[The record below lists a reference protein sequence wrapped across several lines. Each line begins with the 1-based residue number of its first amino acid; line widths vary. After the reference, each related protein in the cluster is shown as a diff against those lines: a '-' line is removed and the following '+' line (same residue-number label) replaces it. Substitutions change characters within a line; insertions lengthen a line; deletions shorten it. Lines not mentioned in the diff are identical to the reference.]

1 EHSFLRSEGALLGIQ
16 LHVYLSHSL
25 ESFFDISEDFL
36 FRRKASLC
44 SSTLPDLCG
53 KLFFLRH
60 PLPYVFDEIPWW
72 MPLDSFPM
80 LSGLLEGVSG
90 SAIHLHSASITGFSG
105 EKVLIL
111 YVLAWR
117 RRLDSRRAEFLLA
130 SVSFIVSFLRR
141 SNESTRLGAFP
152 DELFRPSEVR
162 VDYSA

>member
-1 EHSFLRSEGALLGIQ
+1 MIPLYGNGDWTTMKFIRAFVECSPS
-16 LHVYLSHSL
+16 LSDTIN
-25 ESFFDISEDFL
+25 DICPNGQDCV
-36 FRRKASLC
+36 K
-44 SSTLPDLCG
+44 T
-53 KLFFLRH
+53 FFL
-60 PLPYVFDEIPWW
+60 D
-72 MPLDSFPM
+72 
-80 LSGLLEGVSG
+80 
-90 SAIHLHSASITGFSG
+90 GFSG

-141 SNESTRLGAFP
+141 SNGSTRLGAFP